1 MLSMRLPSGMWART
15 ALGLLVAVPVLAFIF
30 FRTDGTETLDAL
42 GEANYG
48 LIPPAVALL
57 VAALGIQAV
66 RWRYLLKPL
75 ADISAVRL
83 YPVVLIGHFG
93 NSLLPLRGG
102 DILRALILHRREG
115 VSRAATFGTLVVE
128 HILDGM
134 MLVVLLIIFTA
145 SANSSGRMWTLAI
158 VSGVVFGG
166 AGAALIAAAV
176 WRERAERLAEAIV
189 SKLPE
194 RWRGELHRW
203 ISSFLAG
210 TRAFRSLDVVV
221 VVFVTTVVYWLVL
234 AVVYLIV
241 GEAFHIDEGYGTY
254 LGVTAAA
261 NLAFSVPLTQG
272 GLGSFEF
279 LVQQVLIFADVDE
292 AVAAAYAL
300 VLHAL
305 IIVSVVVA
313 GLVSLWLVGFS
324 VREIGHEVTAGGEAE
339 EEAGVT
345 R

>member
-1 MLSMRLPSGMWART
+1 MWRRT
-15 ALGLLVAVPVLAFIF
+15 ALGLLVAVPVLAFMF

-42 GEANYG
+42 GEANYAW
-48 LIPPAVALL
+48 IPAAVALL
-57 VAALGIQAV
+57 IAAIWIQAV

-75 ADISAVRL
+75 VDISPVRL
-83 YPVVLIGHFG
+83 YPLVFIGHLG
-93 NSLLPLRGG
+93 NSILPLRAG

-115 VSRAATFGTLVVE
+115 VSRAAAFGTIVVE
-128 HILDGM
+128 HILDGI
-134 MLVVLLIIFTA
+134 MLVGLLMIFIA
-145 SANSSGRMWTLAI
+145 SANTGERLWTLAI
-158 VSGVVFGG
+158 VSGVVFGA
-166 AGAALIAAAV
+166 AGSVLIAAAI
-176 WRERAERLAEAIV
+176 WRERTEQLAERAV

-194 RWRGELHRW
+194 RWRGKLHRW

-210 TRAFRSLDVVV
+210 TRAFSSLEAVV
-221 VVFVTTVVYWLVL
+221 VVFATTAVFWLIL
-234 AVVYLIV
+234 AVVYMIV
-241 GEAFHIDEGYGTY
+241 GEAFHLDEGFGTY

-272 GLGSFEF
+272 GVGSFEF

-305 IIVSVVVA
+305 IIVSMVAA

-324 VREIGHEVTAGGEAE
+324 VREIGHEVAEGGLEAE
-339 EEAGVT
+339 EEAGVK